1 MNLFGLWRQ
10 KCSVCSSWSRPSS
23 LSWDSRGKYISPAPH
38 FLLCAG
44 LSFPV
49 GCTLPLTAE
58 SLRSAAFTSAARCI
72 PRFFRRAAM
81 LFYFTYPLLYEII
94 VDRWTFPPTR
104 FPGDAVDLKRRFM
117 AVSYSRATRIEV
129 DYVSYTDT
137 IIIPQTAGIVK
148 SIPRKNPIIYRPAPS
163 YPARRF
169 SLKYGAGPPHCPLR
183 NSGVTFCLQ
192 TP

>member
-1 MNLFGLWRQ
+1 MNLFVLWRQ

-23 LSWDSRGKYISPAPH
+23 LSWDSRGEYISPAPH

-49 GCTLPLTAE
+49 GCTLAARGGEP
-58 SLRSAAFTSAARCI
+58 SLRRVHIRCAAHTALFC
-72 PRFFRRAAM
+72 RAAM
-81 LFYFTYPLLYEII
+81 LFHFTYPVLYRII